1 MWNILSS
8 DIYSDQNY
16 ECWVASFDKNC
27 DIKTDAIIGGMS
39 MQVVLPLLEDLKIM
53 NCTLKLTKQSTRTMV
68 F

>member
-1 MWNILSS
+1 M
-8 DIYSDQNY
+8 
-16 ECWVASFDKNC
+16 DKNC

-39 MQVVLPLLEDLKIM
+39 MQVVLPLLEDMKIM